1 MISDMN
7 YGLSWI
13 DNNALFETTLKYFTK
28 VYKEVDKPLD
38 LNSSKN
44 AIDPFTAVFQIGG
57 SPALDFEAWVA
68 AEKTRQSVKTLQNA
82 VGTWHQAV
90 LGLAD
95 GWQDKGSSGAVFD
108 VESTRPHL
116 GFGLLPNK
124 ETNVIIEVKN
134 KHNTIKASDEHLT
147 HSKLHQQASSRK
159 NTVAYLIQ
167 IVPKGKA
174 RYNRQWVPSQAFASP
189 KVFVMDGATAYDLI
203 FKEEDALKQL
213 YEVLPALLQDV
224 RENLGLSDGL
234 NDCVQITQNDWE
246 NFQQLFTDT
255 FGK

>member
-1 MISDMN
+1 MEHN
-7 YGLSWI
+7 YGISWI
-13 DNNALFETTLKYFTK
+13 DNKKLLDVTTSHFAK
-28 VYKEVDKPLD
+28 VYKEINKPLQ
-38 LNSSKN
+38 LAGSRN
-44 AIDPFTAVFQIGG
+44 AIDPFTALFQLGG
-57 SPALDFEAWVA
+57 TPALDFDSWVA

-82 VGTWHQAV
+82 VGAWHQAI

-108 VESTRPHL
+108 VESTKPQL
-116 GFGLLPNK
+116 GFGITPEK

-147 HSKLHQQASSRK
+147 HSKLHQQAASRP

-203 FKEEDALKQL
+203 FKEEEALKQL

-224 RENLGLSDGL
+224 RESLGLSDGL
-234 NDCVQITQNDWE
+234 NECVQITQNDWE
-246 NFQQLFTDT
+246 NFQRLFTNT